1 MAGCSIASEILMTT
15 DVLIVDDSRAICM
28 LMRRILENADMSVL
42 EAADGR
48 HALSVLQRIDPPA
61 CIVTEIDLPKMDGI
75 QLIREVRENP
85 IHAHVPIV
93 VLTRES
99 DDRRVDEAKT
109 AGANCI
115 MSKPF
120 DIDEFLDLIRPMVE
134 SAREARAYR
143 SAC

>member
-1 MAGCSIASEILMTT
+1 MEIFMTT

-61 CIVTEIDLPKMDGI
+61 CIVTEIDLPVMDGV

-99 DDRRVDEAKT
+99 DDRRIDQAKA
-109 AGANCI
+109 AGASCI

-120 DIDEFLDLIRPMVE
+120 DIDEFLDLITPMVE
-134 SAREARAYR
+134 SARQASAYR